1 MNNNIDK
8 INSFL
13 VSNYCVARGKLQAQN
28 DTKLS
33 CHHYMFYSRLASIFF
48 FFQNSCHS
56 TAVVSYISV

>member
-1 MNNNIDK
+1 MNNHIDK

-33 CHHYMFYSRLASIFF
+33 CHHYMFYSRFF
-48 FFQNSCHS
+48 FFQNSCHT

>member
-13 VSNYCVARGKLQAQN
+13 VSNYCVAHGKLKAQN
-28 DTKLS
+28 NTKLS
-33 CHHYMFYSRLASIFF
+33 CHHYMFYSRLASSF

-56 TAVVSYISV
+56 TTVVSYISV